1 MAQALLSDGTDPKMS
16 DNVETLQV
24 YALRFNGL
32 ITEISIKAPAA
43 ISEGRFRGRC
53 DKAGRPVSVELDR
66 SSVPEVNIRG
76 FNA

>member
-1 MAQALLSDGTDPKMS
+1 MARALLSDGTDPKMS

-32 ITEISIKAPAA
+32 ITEIGIKAQAA

-53 DKAGRPVSVELDR
+53 DKAARPVRVELDR
-66 SSVPEVNIRG
+66 SSLPKVNIRG